1 MYNVSCCVHCRIR
14 MGVNGRTMQS
24 STSST
29 SFWVF
34 WPACRIRASPSA
46 ASNYGRHDGMAFEAE
61 RSKKAKDNRLS
72 SNDFMRFSRNE
83 GMEYSSDSML

>member
-1 MYNVSCCVHCRIR
+1 
-14 MGVNGRTMQS
+14 
-24 STSST
+24 
-29 SFWVF
+29 
-34 WPACRIRASPSA
+34 
-46 ASNYGRHDGMAFEAE
+46 MAFEAE